1 MMFGFAINTA
11 SIYEGEHEEQ
21 QEQKEQEE
29 HCSQERE
36 TIGLA
41 LTEKPPLLARA
52 FLVLDV
58 LLFRAWDEPEPAGS
72 GAGPSACLRR
82 GP

>member
-11 SIYEGEHEEQ
+11 SICEGEHEEQ
-21 QEQKEQEE
+21 QEQQEQEE

-41 LTEKPPLLARA
+41 LTEKPPLVARTS
-52 FLVLDV
+52 LVSRCLII
-58 LLFRAWDEPEPAGS
+58 
-72 GAGPSACLRR
+72 PSL
-82 GP
+82 G

>member
-11 SIYEGEHEEQ
+11 SICEGGHEEQ

-52 FLVLDV
+52 SLVSQCLII
-58 LLFRAWDEPEPAGS
+58 
-72 GAGPSACLRR
+72 PSP
-82 GP
+82 G

>member
-41 LTEKPPLLARA
+41 LTEKPPLVARTS
-52 FLVLDV
+52 LVSRCLII
-58 LLFRAWDEPEPAGS
+58 
-72 GAGPSACLRR
+72 PSL
-82 GP
+82 G

>member
-11 SIYEGEHEEQ
+11 SICEGEHEEQ
-21 QEQKEQEE
+21 QEHEE

-41 LTEKPPLLARA
+41 LTEKPPLVARTS
-52 FLVLDV
+52 LVSRCLII
-58 LLFRAWDEPEPAGS
+58 
-72 GAGPSACLRR
+72 PSQ
-82 GP
+82 G

>member
-11 SIYEGEHEEQ
+11 SICEGEHEEQ
-21 QEQKEQEE
+21 QEQKEQKEQEE

-41 LTEKPPLLARA
+41 LTEKPPLVARTS
-52 FLVLDV
+52 LVSRCLII
-58 LLFRAWDEPEPAGS
+58 
-72 GAGPSACLRR
+72 PSQ
-82 GP
+82 G

>member
-11 SIYEGEHEEQ
+11 SICEGEHEEQ

-41 LTEKPPLLARA
+41 LTEKPPLLARTS
-52 FLVLDV
+52 LVSRCLII
-58 LLFRAWDEPEPAGS
+58 
-72 GAGPSACLRR
+72 PSQ
-82 GP
+82 G